1 MDTNF
6 REAVALY
13 DYLVEYHKEGY
24 LVQEMHQT
32 MEPFTPEALEDF
44 AEILASLSYLT
55 YRYGGNLMEEMEQD
69 YLAEERILKELHD
82 REAIA
87 QLAQMKKNMAASGKS
102 MEQYL
107 LALEQRNVVLEKD
120 RVEQRTLEA
129 RLQERDRKIHDQQN
143 TCRKLELS
151 VADLEHEVAQQTA
164 AMERLNAQREQEL
177 QQAREAH
184 NRAMEKKQEQM
195 DALED
200 QLTFVRAQ
208 LHGLRKKNGLIS
220 EEDDYSSRE
229 MFAELEKEYAAF
241 RRFFEGQW
249 KQTKKNIRKNT
260 IWKKKTPAEGDISE
274 DIAEKMTVTADAS
287 NPEKDGE

>member
-1 MDTNF
+1 
-6 REAVALY
+6 
-13 DYLVEYHKEGY
+13 
-24 LVQEMHQT
+24 
-32 MEPFTPEALEDF
+32 
-44 AEILASLSYLT
+44 
-55 YRYGGNLMEEMEQD
+55 
-69 YLAEERILKELHD
+69 
-82 REAIA
+82 
-87 QLAQMKKNMAASGKS
+87 

-120 RVEQRTLEA
+120 RIEQRTLEA

-260 IWKKKTPAEGDISE
+260 IWKKKTPSEGDVSE

>member
-1 MDTNF
+1 
-6 REAVALY
+6 
-13 DYLVEYHKEGY
+13 
-24 LVQEMHQT
+24 
-32 MEPFTPEALEDF
+32 
-44 AEILASLSYLT
+44 
-55 YRYGGNLMEEMEQD
+55 MEEMEQD

-184 NRAMEKKQEQM
+184 NRAMEKKQGQV

-260 IWKKKTPAEGDISE
+260 IWKKKTPAEGDVSE